1 MFNRSIAFFIT
12 AITLYTG
19 GAPLAQAN
27 LLGMPMSL
35 GSSVKTL
42 MKARTAGP
50 ADPCVVLTD
59 DVLPGPVSV
68 GGRCV

>member
-50 ADPCVVLTD
+50 AILASCLQTTCFRD
-59 DVLPGPVSV
+59 
-68 GGRCV
+68 R